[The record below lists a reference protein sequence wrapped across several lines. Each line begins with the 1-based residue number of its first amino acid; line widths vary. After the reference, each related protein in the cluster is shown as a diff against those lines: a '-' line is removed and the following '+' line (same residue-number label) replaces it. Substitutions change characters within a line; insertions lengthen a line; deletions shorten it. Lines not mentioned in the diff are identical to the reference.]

1 MNNDDKYLGWFIDWI
16 EQWSQ
21 FIRHDNWN
29 TFNFIQIEF
38 EDDRCMG
45 GIETT
50 IILLGLGF
58 RLRWNY
64 KETDR
69 SKEIKG
75 YMEDIFEMD
84 ELNPDAK
91 DS

>member
-1 MNNDDKYLGWFIDWI
+1 MNNDDKYCGWFIDWV

-21 FIRHDNWN
+21 FIRRDNWN
-29 TFNFIQIEF
+29 TFNFIQVEF

-45 GIETT
+45 GVETT
-50 IILLGLGF
+50 IIFLGLGF

-64 KETDR
+64 KDTDL
-69 SKEIKG
+69 SKQLTENIREISEEYG
-75 YMEDIFEMD
+75 
-84 ELNPDAK
+84 LNPDAK